1 MLLIGRRDVV
11 DFPEW
16 NLTAIDAKIDTGAY
30 GCAIHCH
37 KIELIEEDGVSKLQF
52 ELLDPS
58 HTDYVGKKYVV
69 TSFREKKVKSSS
81 GVQEKRFVVKT
92 QMKIYGKVFKVEFSL
107 TNRKR
112 MKNPVL
118 LGRKFL
124 KNRFLVDV
132 SKKNL
137 SHEGE
142 FIKV

>member
-1 MLLIGRRDVV
+1 MLIIGRRDVV

-16 NLTAIDAKIDTGAY
+16 NLSAIDAKIDTGAY

-37 KIELIEEDGVSKLQF
+37 KIKLIEENGVTKLQF

-58 HTDYVGKKYVV
+58 HADYIGEKYVV
-69 TSFREKKVKSSS
+69 SSFREKKVKSSS

-92 QMKIYGKVFKVEFSL
+92 QMKIYNKIFKVEFSL
-107 TNRKR
+107 TNRKK
-112 MKNPVL
+112 MKNAVL

>member
-1 MLLIGRRDVV
+1 MLLIGRKDVV

-16 NLTAIDAKIDTGAY
+16 NLNAIDAKIDTGAY

-37 KIELIEEDGVSKLQF
+37 KIELIEENGKSKLQF
-52 ELLDPS
+52 ELLDPG
-58 HTDYVGKKYVV
+58 HPEYIGTKYSVS
-69 TSFREKKVKSSS
+69 SFTVKRVKSSS

-92 QMKIYGKVFKVEFSL
+92 KLKIFNKVFIVEFSL
-107 TNRKR
+107 TNRKK

-124 KNRFLVDV
+124 KKRFLVDV

-137 SHEGE
+137 SREGE
-142 FIKV
+142 FIKI